1 MEEKKYTIHD
11 IRNDNITKGI
21 SATSPLKAVRQIYPY
36 AQRVVKGGDIVV
48 YGYSTNKST
57 GYYKAY
63 CYKENELLKLRKK
76 ERQAKQLHGYVP
88 YQYLEEEERLY
99 KTNKR

>member
-36 AQRVVKGGDIVV
+36 AQRVMKGGDIVEI
-48 YGYSTNKST
+48 GRAS
-57 GYYKAY
+57 
-63 CYKENELLKLRKK
+63 RR
-76 ERQAKQLHGYVP
+76 ERA
-88 YQYLEEEERLY
+88 
-99 KTNKR
+99 